1 MQARVQRT
9 LLNSHHSRWDCLGRW
24 PETVK
29 LCQRVVVV
37 CRDLCGFEN
46 ALVRRG
52 VTVGSIGPMSVDGSH
67 FSQDS
72 SRRLSEAFVEEL
84 RHLLR

>member
-1 MQARVQRT
+1 
-9 LLNSHHSRWDCLGRW
+9 
-24 PETVK
+24 
-29 LCQRVVVV
+29 V
-37 CRDLCGFEN
+37 CRDLCGCEN

-67 FSQDS
+67 LSQDS